1 MKVLAVILVA
11 MGLVLAIAP
20 QFTNCEAKGGSM
32 PGTTM
37 TTASG
42 GSAMGGSST
51 MAAAAAP
58 VPKMKCLWTARA
70 SLAVGVPLA
79 VMGALLFFS
88 RRKETRRALA
98 VLGALAGVFAIL
110 LPTVLIGHCANSDAV
125 CSTTMT
131 PIMISAGAV
140 ALAVSLI
147 VLVANEWRTDMSAGA
162 EAAA

>member
-42 GSAMGGSST
+42 SAAMGGSST
-51 MAAAAAP
+51 VAAAKP

-88 RRKETRRALA
+88 RRKETRRVLA
-98 VLGALAGVFAIL
+98 ALGALAGVFAIL

-140 ALAVSLI
+140 ALAASLI
-147 VLVANEWRTDMSAGA
+147 VLVANELRSDMSVGV
-162 EAAA
+162 AAAA